1 MRKLWR
7 HHLFLAGEH
16 VLQGVLDLLYG
27 PSRHAPGHVDTVLPH
42 QLRALQT
49 QQSKNPNP
57 SAPASKTAP
66 INHAQYEKM
75 GGQSVGSGS
84 AGHLVLVDVEAAE
97 LLVLPSPGDGEGARR
112 KLAERS
118 ANHGCGDL
126 GGMLLRSRN
135 PKGVEDASFDLAF
148 SPFHS
153 IFSLVSFLAE
163 GTKGVRRRAAG
174 LRAGAR
180 CRLVHVVGRM
190 VFTG

>member
-7 HHLFLAGEH
+7 HHLFLAGED

-27 PSRHAPGHVDTVLPH
+27 PSRRAPGHVDTVLPH

-49 QQSKNPNP
+49 QQSTNPNP

-66 INHAQYEKM
+66 INPAQYEKM

-112 KLAERS
+112 KFAERS

-126 GGMLLRSRN
+126 GGDAPPIRN
-135 PKGVEDASFDLAF
+135 PTSVEDASFDMVF
-148 SPFHS
+148 PPS
-153 IFSLVSFLAE
+153 FSLDFLSRFLSCGRDE
-163 GTKGVRRRAAG
+163 GAAAG
-174 LRAGAR
+174 G
-180 CRLVHVVGRM
+180 CRPGPGVD
-190 VFTG
+190 

>member
-7 HHLFLAGEH
+7 HHLFLAGKH

-27 PSRHAPGHVDTVLPH
+27 PSRRAPGHVDTVLPH

-49 QQSKNPNP
+49 QQSTNPNP

-66 INHAQYEKM
+66 INPAQYEKM

-112 KLAERS
+112 KFAERS

-126 GGMLLRSRN
+126 GGDAPPIRN
-135 PKGVEDASFDLAF
+135 PTSVEDASFDMVFPL
-148 SPFHS
+148 PFHS

-163 GTKGVRRRAAG
+163 GTKGLRRGAAG
-174 LRAGAR
+174 RGP
-180 CRLVHVVGRM
+180 V
-190 VFTG
+190 

>member
-7 HHLFLAGEH
+7 HHLFLAGED

-27 PSRHAPGHVDTVLPH
+27 PSRRAPGHVDTVLPH

-49 QQSKNPNP
+49 QQSTNPNP

-66 INHAQYEKM
+66 INPAQYEKM

-84 AGHLVLVDVEAAE
+84 AGHLVLVDVEATE
-97 LLVLPSPGDGEGARR
+97 LLLLPSPGDGDGARR

-126 GGMLLRSRN
+126 GGDAPPIRN
-135 PKGVEDASFDLAF
+135 PTSVEDASFDLCF
-148 SPFHS
+148 PLPFHS
-153 IFSLVSFLAE
+153 IFSLVSFLEE

-174 LRAGAR
+174 CGPGPGPG
-180 CRLVHVVGRM
+180 VD
-190 VFTG
+190 